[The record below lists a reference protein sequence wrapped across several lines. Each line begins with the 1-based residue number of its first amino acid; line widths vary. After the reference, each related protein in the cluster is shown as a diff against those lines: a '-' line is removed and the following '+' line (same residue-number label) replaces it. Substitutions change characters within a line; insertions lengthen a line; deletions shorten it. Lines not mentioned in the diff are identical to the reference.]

1 MITLSVT
8 KELGAG
14 RLSHTLTL
22 YSRGELIASIRP
34 GLAYS
39 QFLSE
44 LIPALA
50 VGEGD
55 ILGSRE
61 FYNVNSEELARAEA
75 RSPEEIRRIVIREF
89 EEFGGDSAAIVWD
102 YSEEEA

>member
-8 KELGAG
+8 KELGAR
-14 RLSHTLTL
+14 RLSHKLTL
-22 YSRGELIASIRP
+22 YSRGEPIASIRP
-34 GLAYS
+34 GIAYS
-39 QFLSE
+39 QFLSG

-61 FYNVNSEELARAEA
+61 FYNVTPEELARAEA
-75 RSPEEIRRIVIREF
+75 RSPEEIREIVIREF
-89 EEFGGDSAAIVWD
+89 EEFGGDSAAIIWEPI
-102 YSEEEA
+102 EEEA